1 MIAGMFRLH
10 MDIGF
15 VAGFMAGY
23 VAHAIWSH
31 RPKG

>member
-15 VAGFMAGY
+15 VAGFMVGY
-23 VAHAIWSH
+23 VARIFVA
-31 RPKG
+31 RRKG